1 VSCSTTKHLLL
12 AAILFCAAPFTT
24 FLPAQS
30 TVDSEVKTAPTAKL
44 YTTRTPQ
51 FSIPYTLQQSTETI
65 VLFVSNNFGN
75 SWRKVAIQ
83 GSEKK
88 TFRFQAPRDGEYW
101 FCSRIQ
107 QSTKTPTNLR
117 PQMRVFVDTQ
127 QPEIEL
133 QTNLTPAGEVTLKCN
148 VRDVTLIAKQ
158 VSVEIQPAPNS
169 PWQSFPLIEHPTLTQ
184 PGLINLT
191 GRWQPTKATRMALLR
206 VKVLDGA
213 GNLAIAERR
222 IYFPPSSQ
230 QRPQAYKP
238 LRNPY
243 TRAAPHKD
251 AVNWPADNQLATP
264 AIANNPA
271 NPTVNVAP
279 ITPVPVQPNA
289 VVTAAKPIIN
299 GPPAEVTVHQ
309 TNRTR
314 FKLDYALSNANEETT
329 QVQLWATEDV
339 GKTWRLWGID
349 QDGQSP
355 LDVEIQRDGTI
366 GFITI
371 ISTPADNGKN
381 RPTADSVADIWIRI
395 DRVQPQ
401 LQLGDIERTVE
412 SGFPE
417 ILIKWE
423 ATDDNLSDRP
433 IRLQCSQSQQGPWQE
448 ISAAVPNAGFY
459 RWRLDPNA
467 SGIWFI
473 KVDATDQAGNVISA
487 IVAEP
492 VR

>member
-1 VSCSTTKHLLL
+1 MSCSTTKHLLV
-12 AAILFCAAPFTT
+12 AAILLCAAPFATS
-24 FLPAQS
+24 LPAQS
-30 TVDSEVKTAPTAKL
+30 TVDAEEKTVPAAKL

-51 FSIPYTLQQSTETI
+51 FSIPYTLQQSTDKI
-65 VLFVSNNFGN
+65 VLFLSKNFGN

-88 TFRFQAPRDGEYW
+88 AFWFQAQRDGEYW

-107 QSTKTPTNLR
+107 QSTTVPTNLR

-127 QPEIEL
+127 RPVIEL
-133 QTNLTPAGEVTLKCN
+133 HANLTSAGEITLECKIS
-148 VRDVTLIAKQ
+148 DVTLIAKQ

-169 PWQSFPLIEHPTLTQ
+169 PWQSFPLVERPAITLA
-184 PGLINLT
+184 GVIDLA
-191 GRWQPTKATRMALLR
+191 GRWQPTKATRMALVR
-206 VKVLDGA
+206 IKVLDGA

-230 QRPQAYKP
+230 QRPQSYEP

-243 TRAAPHKD
+243 TRAAPHQD
-251 AVNWPADNQLATP
+251 AINWPADNQP
-264 AIANNPA
+264 APPTVANNPTNLA
-271 NPTVNVAP
+271 PT
-279 ITPVPVQPNA
+279 QPNA
-289 VVTAAKPIIN
+289 VVTTAKPIIN
-299 GPPAEVTVHQ
+299 GPPPEVTVHQ

-314 FKLDYALSNANEETT
+314 FKLDYALSDVITETT
-329 QVQLWATEDV
+329 QVQLWATEDG
-339 GKTWRLWGID
+339 GKTWGLWGID

-355 LDVEIQRDGTI
+355 LDVEIQRDGTL

-371 ISTPADNGKN
+371 ITTPEDNGKN
-381 RPTADSVADIWIRI
+381 RPTADAVADIWIRI
-395 DRVQPQ
+395 DRVKPQ
-401 LQLGDIERTVE
+401 LRLGDIERTVE

-423 ATDDNLSDRP
+423 ATDDNFADRP

-467 SGIWFI
+467 TGTWFI
-473 KVDATDQAGNVISA
+473 KVDATDQAGNTVSA
-487 IVAEP
+487 NVAEP
-492 VR
+492 VQ

>member
-1 VSCSTTKHLLL
+1 MSSAITKYLLL
-12 AAILFCAAPFTT
+12 AAILLCAAPFTT
-24 FLPAQS
+24 FLTAQS
-30 TVDSEVKTAPTAKL
+30 TVDSEAKTAPAAKL

-51 FSIPYTLQQSTETI
+51 FSIPYTLQQSTEKI
-65 VLFVSNNFGN
+65 VLFVSKNFGN

-88 TFRFQAPRDGEYW
+88 AFRFQAPRDGEYW

-107 QSTKTPTNLR
+107 QSTTVPTNLR
-117 PQMRVFVDTQ
+117 PQMRVFVDSQ

-133 QTNLTPAGEVTLKCN
+133 QTNLTPAGELTLECKIK
-148 VRDVTLIAKQ
+148 DVTLLAKQ

-169 PWQSFPLIEHPTLTQ
+169 PWQSFPLVEHPTLTQ
-184 PGLINLT
+184 PGLIDLA

-206 VKVLDGA
+206 IKVLDGA

-230 QRPQAYKP
+230 QRPKSYEP

-251 AVNWPADNQLATP
+251 AVNWPADNQP
-264 AIANNPA
+264 ASPVIASTTV

-279 ITPVPVQPNA
+279 ATPAPAQPNA
-289 VVTAAKPIIN
+289 VVTTAKPIIN

-314 FKLDYALSNANEETT
+314 FKLDYVLSNAKTETT

-339 GKTWRLWGID
+339 GKTWGLWGID

-371 ISTPADNGKN
+371 ISTPTDNGKN

-395 DRVQPQ
+395 DRVKPE

-423 ATDDNLSDRP
+423 ATDDNFSDRP
-433 IRLQCSQSQQGPWQE
+433 IRLQCSPSQQGPWQE
-448 ISAAVPNAGFY
+448 ISAAVPNVGFY

-467 SGIWFI
+467 SGTWFI
-473 KVDATDQAGNVISA
+473 KVDAIDQAGNVISA
-487 IVAEP
+487 IAAEP
-492 VR
+492 AS